1 MSATISEITLI
12 WENVLKELKKQIHE
26 RFYDTFFADT
36 KALGIKDKTITVGVS
51 TSTAAVLISQ
61 KFQDTINDIL
71 LKVTGT
77 DLNAKF
83 VEGSSSEKVQEA
95 EKFDKTPH
103 FFKDSKL
110 DRSFSFDKF
119 VVGTCNLEAYQ
130 ASLMISS
137 TPGQLYNPLVLYSGP
152 GLGKTHLIQAI
163 GNAAKES
170 SPNTKVLYTS
180 TSGFID
186 EYIKFAS
193 GYKEDKSLIDYFKND
208 VDIFLIDDIQLLKNK
223 PKTMEMFFTVFQN
236 LIDSGKQ
243 IVITSDQPPAV
254 LDGFD
259 ERLKSRFSK
268 GLVLNINPPDVETC
282 KKILKVKILQQN
294 LNPDDFD
301 EDVIEYLATKFN
313 KNVREL
319 EGALLR
325 LIFYAVTIRPTKHIS
340 MAFTTEAIKPL
351 LDSTDDKD
359 ELTENKI
366 ILVVANY
373 YSLTPSQITGKIR
386 TARVALA
393 RHIAMYLDRELLKT
407 PLIKIG
413 QTFGGRDHSTVLNG
427 IGKVEKELKD
437 NPDMEIALKE
447 LKTKLAS

>member
-1 MSATISEITLI
+1 MSATITEITLI
-12 WENVLKELKKQIHE
+12 WENVLKEIKKQVNE
-26 RFYDTFFADT
+26 RFYDSFFADT
-36 KALGIKDKTITVGVS
+36 KALSIKEKTITVGVS
-51 TSTAAVLISQ
+51 TTTAAVLISQ
-61 KFQDTINDIL
+61 KFSGTIDEIL
-71 LKVTGT
+71 LRVTGT
-77 DLNAKF
+77 DLHAAF
-83 VEGSSSEKVQEA
+83 VDGSSIEKIQEA
-95 EKFDKTPH
+95 EKADKSPQ

-110 DRSFSFDKF
+110 DKQFSFDKF

-137 TPGQLYNPLVLYSGP
+137 TPGQLYNPLMLYSGP
-152 GLGKTHLIQAI
+152 GLGKTHLLQAI
-163 GNAAKES
+163 GNAAKEALPS
-170 SPNTKVLYTS
+170 TKVLYTS

-186 EYIKFAS
+186 EYVKFAT
-193 GYKEDKSLIDYFKND
+193 GYKEDKSLVDYFKND
-208 VDIFLIDDIQLLKNK
+208 VDILLIDDIQLLKNK
-223 PKTMEMFFTVFQN
+223 AKTMEMFFVIFQN
-236 LIDSGKQ
+236 LIDAGKQ
-243 IVITSDQPPAV
+243 IVITSDQPPAT

-268 GLVLNINPPDVETC
+268 GLVLNINPPDVETS

-294 LNPDDFD
+294 MNPDDFD
-301 EDVIEYLATKFN
+301 EDVIEYLATKLN

-325 LIFYAVTIRPTKHIS
+325 LIFYSVTIKPTKHIS
-340 MAFTTEAIKPL
+340 MGFASEAIKPL
-351 LDSTDDKD
+351 LDAQDDKD

-366 ILVVANY
+366 IVTVSNY
-373 YSLTPSQITGKIR
+373 YSLTPSQLTGKIR

-427 IGKVEKELKD
+427 IAKVEKELKE
-437 NPDMEIALKE
+437 NPDMWIALQE
-447 LKTKLAS
+447 LKNKLIK

>member
-1 MSATISEITLI
+1 MWISC
-12 WENVLKELKKQIHE
+12 
-26 RFYDTFFADT
+26 F
-36 KALGIKDKTITVGVS
+36 
-51 TSTAAVLISQ
+51 
-61 KFQDTINDIL
+61 
-71 LKVTGT
+71 
-77 DLNAKF
+77 
-83 VEGSSSEKVQEA
+83 
-95 EKFDKTPH
+95 
-103 FFKDSKL
+103 
-110 DRSFSFDKF
+110 
-119 VVGTCNLEAYQ
+119 
-130 ASLMISS
+130 
-137 TPGQLYNPLVLYSGP
+137 
-152 GLGKTHLIQAI
+152 GL
-163 GNAAKES
+163 
-170 SPNTKVLYTS
+170 
-180 TSGFID
+180 FW
-186 EYIKFAS
+186 
-193 GYKEDKSLIDYFKND
+193 
-208 VDIFLIDDIQLLKNK
+208 
-223 PKTMEMFFTVFQN
+223 
-236 LIDSGKQ
+236 
-243 IVITSDQPPAV
+243 
-254 LDGFD
+254 
-259 ERLKSRFSK
+259 
-268 GLVLNINPPDVETC
+268 LVLNINPPDVETC

>member
-1 MSATISEITLI
+1 MSATITEITLI
-12 WENVLKELKKQIHE
+12 WENVLKEIKKQVHE
-26 RFYDTFFADT
+26 RFYDSFFADT
-36 KALGIKDKTITVGVS
+36 KALSIKEKTITVGVS
-51 TSTAAVLISQ
+51 TTTAAVLISQ
-61 KFQDTINDIL
+61 KYSETIDDIL

-77 DLNAKF
+77 DLHASF
-83 VEGSSSEKVQEA
+83 VDGSSVEKIQEA
-95 EKFDKTPH
+95 EKAEKAPQY
-103 FFKDSKL
+103 FKDSKL
-110 DRSFSFDKF
+110 DKQFSFDKF

-137 TPGQLYNPLVLYSGP
+137 TPGQLYNPLMLYSGP

-163 GNAAKES
+163 GNAAKEA
-170 SPNTKVLYTS
+170 SPSTKVLYTS
-180 TSGFID
+180 ASGFID
-186 EYIKFAS
+186 EYVKFAT
-193 GYKEDKSLIDYFKND
+193 GYKEDKSLVDYFKND
-208 VDIFLIDDIQLLKNK
+208 VDILLIDDIQLLKNK
-223 PKTMEMFFTVFQN
+223 AKTMEMFFVIFQN
-236 LIDSGKQ
+236 LIDAGKQ
-243 IVITSDQPPAV
+243 IVITSDQPPAN

-268 GLVLNINPPDVETC
+268 GLVLNINPPDVETS

-301 EDVIEYLATKFN
+301 DEVIEYLATKFS

-325 LIFYAVTIRPTKHIS
+325 LIFYSVTIRPTKHIS
-340 MAFTTEAIKPL
+340 MGFATEAIKPL
-351 LDSTDDKD
+351 LEAQDDKD

-366 ILVVANY
+366 IVTVANY
-373 YSLTPSQITGKIR
+373 YSLTPSQLTGKIR

-427 IGKVEKELKD
+427 IAKVEKELKE
-437 NPDMEIALKE
+437 NPDMGIALQE
-447 LKTKLAS
+447 LKNKLVK